1 MNTWKISGVVICLL
15 VASIFLNWEIGLL
28 GVQQPQAAVSVIQGA
43 TVITGTGSPTIRN
56 AAIVIEAGRIL
67 QVGPRNEVRV
77 PNNAQ
82 VIDARNKWVIPGLID
97 AHVHFSQSGG
107 IYTRPDVIDLRA
119 RRPYEKELEWIR
131 GRLMFTFERYL
142 ASGITSVVDCGGP
155 MWNFDVRD
163 IASKTKR
170 APRVAVAGPLIATYL
185 PPTTPTDDPDIVKPN
200 SPEQARDLVR
210 RQSERRPDLIK
221 LWWIRRAG
229 DNFDQ
234 QVEIMSAAI
243 DESKSRGI
251 RVAVHATELDTAKA
265 AVRAGADILV
275 HSVTDRLVDTEFI
288 NLVKNRDIIYMT
300 TLWVEDGYRM
310 VLNQQVSLNDI
321 EQKTGDPEV
330 IATWSELAKIPASEI
345 PGGIPRIPA
354 PPKRSVAYDN
364 LMLLESAGVRVVG
377 ATDAGNIGTLHGPA
391 LHREFE
397 LMAAAG
403 MRPNE
408 IIVSAT
414 KNAAAVMGRQAEVGT
429 LEKGKFA
436 DLVILD
442 ADPLADIKNTRK
454 IFKVM
459 KAGEFFQ

>member
-1 MNTWKISGVVICLL
+1 MSTWKISGVVLCLL
-15 VASIFLNWEIGLL
+15 VASILLNRQIGLL
-28 GVQQPQAAVSVIQGA
+28 AVQQPAGVTVIQGA
-43 TVITGTGSPTIRN
+43 TVITGTGSPAIRN
-56 AAIVIEAGRIL
+56 AAILIEGGRVTN
-67 QVGPRNEVRV
+67 VGPRNEVRV

-82 VIDARNKWVIPGLID
+82 TVDARGKWIIPGLID

-107 IYTRPDVIDLRA
+107 LYTRPDVVDLRS
-119 RRPYEKELEWIR
+119 RRPYAKEQEWIR
-131 GRLMFTFERYL
+131 QRLPFTFERYL
-142 ASGITSVVDCGGP
+142 ASGITGVVDCGGP

-163 IASKTKR
+163 IASKSRR
-170 APRVAVAGPLIATYL
+170 APRVAVAGPLISTFL
-185 PPTTPTDDPDIVKPN
+185 PPTTETDDPDIVKPN
-200 SPEQARDLVR
+200 APAQARDMVR
-210 RQSERRPDLIK
+210 RQLERKPDLVK

-243 DESKSRGI
+243 DESKKGGV
-251 RVAVHATELDTAKA
+251 RVAVHATELETAKA

-275 HSVTDRLVDTEFI
+275 HSVTDRLVDNEFI
-288 NLVKNRDIIYMT
+288 NLVKSRDILYMT

-310 VLNQQVSLNDI
+310 VLNQQVALNDI
-321 EQKTGDPEV
+321 EQKAGDPEV
-330 IATWSELAKIPASEI
+330 IATWAELGKIPPAEI
-345 PGGIPRIPA
+345 PGGVPRIPP

-377 ATDAGNIGTLHGPA
+377 ATDAGNIGTLHGPS

-397 LMAAAG
+397 LMATAG
-403 MRPNE
+403 MRPSD

-414 KNAAAVMGRQAEVGT
+414 RNAAAVMGRQTEVGT